1 MDVITRWL
9 GMSEQIGGWISAALL
24 VVNGLLAAVAWLAA
38 SAAGAVGLVMAGA
51 VLGLLMISA
60 IV

>member
-1 MDVITRWL
+1 MDVIARWL
-9 GMSEQIGGWISAALL
+9 GMSEQIGGWIAAALL
-24 VVNGLLAAVAWLAA
+24 AANGLLAAVAWLAA

-51 VLGLLMISA
+51 VLSLLLVSA